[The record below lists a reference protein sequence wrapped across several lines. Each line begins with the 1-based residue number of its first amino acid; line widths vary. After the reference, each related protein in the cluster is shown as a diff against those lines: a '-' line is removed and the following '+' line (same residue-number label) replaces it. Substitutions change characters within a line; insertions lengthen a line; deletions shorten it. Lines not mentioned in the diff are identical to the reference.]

1 MTAPRRVPIHRAL
14 AQPPMLFG
22 CDRNALLGL
31 ACLDAAFFMG
41 GISRLNMPL
50 IVFGV
55 LFLAAG
61 VPFLIGLAKIDA
73 RFIEVYRRSR
83 HYAHRYSATGRWD
96 TPPRPARKW

>member
-1 MTAPRRVPIHRAL
+1 MYIWVNSLMLSWVPFAMVRI
-14 AQPPMLFG
+14 
-22 CDRNALLGL
+22 
-31 ACLDAAFFMG
+31 
-41 GISRLNMPL
+41 
-50 IVFGV
+50 V

-61 VPFLIGLAKIDA
+61 VPFFIGLAKIDA

>member
-1 MTAPRRVPIHRAL
+1 
-14 AQPPMLFG
+14 MLFG

-61 VPFLIGLAKIDA
+61 IPFLVNLGKRDQ

-83 HYAHRYSATGRWD
+83 SYAHHYSATGRWD
-96 TPPRPARKW
+96 IPPRSPRRW